1 MFFHPLQADATPWV
15 LFRAVARSTDQCYLR
30 ARRTSGGPP
39 SLQEFD
45 DRLSWAEKSTP
56 FISFGN
62 WRRALAQRNY
72 LESTGARDI
81 VVIAV
86 WTKGLASVYSAE
98 ESHRDEYLVE
108 GRIRADEYRILAV
121 FEGGGPERNVVFEC
135 LFIYQAST
143 IIPNGFFPGRRSSNA
158 LEDIE
163 DEIYYHSGVR
173 NDMKRDVLV
182 QAITG
187 WHQFFPIIHYELQN

>member
-1 MFFHPLQADATPWV
+1 M
-15 LFRAVARSTDQCYLR
+15 
-30 ARRTSGGPP
+30 
-39 SLQEFD
+39 
-45 DRLSWAEKSTP
+45 
-56 FISFGN
+56 
-62 WRRALAQRNY
+62 AQRKY
-72 LESTGARDI
+72 LESTRERDI

-98 ESHRDEYLVE
+98 EVARRLGYSDIGLDPKRKLQPHRDEYLVE
-108 GRIRADEYRILAV
+108 GCIAADEYRILAI
-121 FEGGGPERNVVFEC
+121 FEGGGTERVVVFEC
-135 LFIYQAST
+135 PFIYQAST
-143 IIPNGFFPGRRSSNA
+143 TIPNEFFPGRRSSNA